1 MRVIIPE
8 TTEAFLEQAEPLLAA
23 DEARNNLA
31 FGVAATIIARPDL
44 YPEVRLWL
52 VESAGTTVAAALRTL
67 PFNLILPRPLD
78 DAGLEALAAGIDDEL
93 PGVTGGLPEA
103 ELFAEAWSARASCRP
118 RVSLAQGI
126 YALDRVVPVTGVPGG
141 MRAAGPDDRAL
152 VRAWF
157 RAFIAEALPTRG
169 RPTHAEAE
177 AHFER
182 SLDIRLGED
191 KQSGICL
198 WDHEGDVVSLAAFG
212 GETPNG
218 MRIGPVYTPPE
229 QRGRGYA
236 SALTAA
242 LSAQLLAS
250 GRRFCFLYTDL
261 ANPTSNRIYRA
272 IGYEHVCDS
281 AEIVFE
287 RS

>member
-52 VESAGTTVAAALRTL
+52 VESAGTTVAAALRTP

-177 AHFER
+177 AHLER

-229 QRGRGYA
+229 RRRRGYA
-236 SALTAA
+236 SAITAA
-242 LSAQLLAS
+242 LSEQLLAS

>member
-52 VESAGTTVAAALRTL
+52 VESAGTTVAAALRTP

-103 ELFAEAWSARASCRP
+103 ELFAEAWSARAFGRP
-118 RVSLAQGI
+118 RVSVAQGI
-126 YALDRVVPVTGVPGG
+126 YALDHVVPVTGVPGG

-177 AHFER
+177 AHLER

-281 AEIVFE
+281 AEILFE

>member
-1 MRVIIPE
+1 MRIVIPE

-52 VESAGTTVAAALRTL
+52 VESAGTTVAAALRTP

-103 ELFAEAWSARASCRP
+103 ELFAEAWSARAFGRP
-118 RVSLAQGI
+118 RVSVAQGI
-126 YALDRVVPVTGVPGG
+126 YALDHVVPVTGVPGG

-177 AHFER
+177 AHLER

-261 ANPTSNRIYRA
+261 GNPTSNRIYRA

>member
-1 MRVIIPE
+1 M
-8 TTEAFLEQAEPLLAA
+8 
-23 DEARNNLA
+23 
-31 FGVAATIIARPDL
+31 
-44 YPEVRLWL
+44 
-52 VESAGTTVAAALRTL
+52 
-67 PFNLILPRPLD
+67 
-78 DAGLEALAAGIDDEL
+78 
-93 PGVTGGLPEA
+93 
-103 ELFAEAWSARASCRP
+103 
-118 RVSLAQGI
+118 
-126 YALDRVVPVTGVPGG
+126 
-141 MRAAGPDDRAL
+141 
-152 VRAWF
+152 RAWF

-177 AHFER
+177 AHLER

-229 QRGRGYA
+229 RRRRGYA
-236 SALTAA
+236 SAITAA
-242 LSAQLLAS
+242 LSEQLLAS

-287 RS
+287 RIASGTHGVLDSARRLGGRPSRAAVVRAGCCRAFASARARVW

>member
-1 MRVIIPE
+1 
-8 TTEAFLEQAEPLLAA
+8 
-23 DEARNNLA
+23 
-31 FGVAATIIARPDL
+31 
-44 YPEVRLWL
+44 
-52 VESAGTTVAAALRTL
+52 
-67 PFNLILPRPLD
+67 
-78 DAGLEALAAGIDDEL
+78 
-93 PGVTGGLPEA
+93 
-103 ELFAEAWSARASCRP
+103 
-118 RVSLAQGI
+118 
-126 YALDRVVPVTGVPGG
+126 

-177 AHFER
+177 AHLER

-229 QRGRGYA
+229 HRGRGYA

-287 RS
+287 RHGWRRTPEACSDSFAPRPTVLAGGSAAGR